1 MMKKKFVVTMLIGC
15 MAAGMMTGCAALK
28 NAGVL
33 EADAAATL
41 KMAKNSKTEDSED
54 ASTLATEDADQEKAA
69 SDQKKTG
76 DADKKDSGDEPMT
89 LESTEKDQ
97 GAQVTVAADAAT
109 LTVTGSG
116 TATVTPDKASI
127 SIGVQTMNPS
137 SKTAQDK
144 NSKDVNNVIDALINA
159 GVDEKDIATSSFD
172 LYANY
177 DYSKDVS
184 ELTGY
189 TVTTMLTVKNLD
201 VDDVGELL
209 DEAGDA
215 GVNVINGI
223 NFDYSET
230 EAAYDKALDAAMDR
244 AQEKAQKL
252 AAKEGCRL
260 EKILSVSEGQDSG
273 YSTMND
279 AKQYAETSAADG
291 GMTVMPGENDVTAT
305 VTVTYQLVEN

>member
-1 MMKKKFVVTMLIGC
+1 MMKKKFVVIMLIGC
-15 MAAGMMTGCAALK
+15 MAAGMMTGCSALK

-41 KMAKNSKTEDSED
+41 KMAKNSKAEDSED
-54 ASTLATEDADQEKAA
+54 ASTLATEDTDEKAA
-69 SDQKKTG
+69 SDQKKTD

-97 GAQVTVAADAAT
+97 GSQVTVAADAAT

-127 SIGVQTMNPS
+127 SIGVQTVDAS

-144 NSKDVNNVIDALINA
+144 NSKDVNNVIDVLINA
-159 GVDEKDIATSSFD
+159 GVDEKDITTSSFD

-189 TVTTMLTVKNLD
+189 TVTTMLTVKNLK

-252 AAKEGCRL
+252 AAREGCRL

-273 YSTMND
+273 YGTTSD

>member
-1 MMKKKFVVTMLIGC
+1 MKKGLVVTMLIGC
-15 MAAGMMTGCAALK
+15 MSAGMMTGCAALE
-28 NAGVL
+28 NAGIL

-41 KMAKNSKTEDSED
+41 KMAKNSKTEDDGED
-54 ASTLATEDADQEKAA
+54 NAETKENKGQEADAADISGTEDAE
-69 SDQKKTG
+69 QKNE
-76 DADKKDSGDEPMT
+76 DAPLTLESAGKDSG
-89 LESTEKDQ
+89 
-97 GAQVTVAADAAT
+97 AQETVAADAAT
-109 LTVTGSG
+109 ITVTGSG
-116 TATVTPDKASI
+116 TATVTPDKASA
-127 SIGVQTMNPS
+127 SIGVQTVDTS

-144 NSKDVNNVIDALINA
+144 NSKDVNNVIDVLIND

-189 TVTTMLTVKNLD
+189 TVTTMLTVKNLK
-201 VDDVGELL
+201 VEDVGELL
-209 DEAGDA
+209 DETGDA

-223 NFDYSET
+223 TFDYSET

-252 AAKEGCRL
+252 ASKKGCRL

-273 YSTMND
+273 YSTTSD
-279 AKQYAETSAADG
+279 AKQYEDTESAGG
-291 GMTVMPGENDVTAT
+291 GMTVMPGENDVMAT
-305 VTVTYQLVEN
+305 VTVTYQLTEN

>member
-1 MMKKKFVVTMLIGC
+1 MKRKFAVAILIGC
-15 MAAGMMTGCAALK
+15 MTAGMMTGCAALK

-41 KMAKNSKTEDSED
+41 KMAKDNKTEGSEA
-54 ASTLATEDADQEKAA
+54 ASTLTTEDT
-69 SDQKKTG
+69 DQKEG
-76 DADKKDSGDEPMT
+76 ASDKKDSEDTDKKASDEPMT
-89 LESTEKDQ
+89 LESTEKDP
-97 GAQVTVAADAAT
+97 GSQVTVAADAAT

-127 SIGVQTMNPS
+127 SIGVQTVDPS

-144 NSKDVNNVIDALINA
+144 NSKDVNNVIDVLINA
-159 GVDEKDIATSSFD
+159 GVDEKDITTSSFD

-189 TVTTMLTVKNLD
+189 TVTTMLTVKNLK

-209 DEAGDA
+209 DDAGDA

-223 NFDYSET
+223 SFDYSET
-230 EAAYDKALDAAMDR
+230 EAAYDQALDAAMDR

-252 AAKEGCRL
+252 AEKEGCRL
-260 EKILSVSEGQDSG
+260 EKILSVQEGNDTG
-273 YSTMND
+273 YSSTRD
-279 AKQYAETSAADG
+279 AKEYGAANAGDT
-291 GMTVMPGENDVTAT
+291 GMNVMPGEDDVTAT
-305 VTVTYQLVEN
+305 VTVTYQLVQN